1 MKITSIAF
9 VVMVTFSLPLI
20 GYCDYPT
27 MDRARELFDEMS
39 MTADYVS
46 MKSEAYSNF
55 AEGLQCQ
62 TTPENA
68 REMETFLLDAV
79 TSINVTVS
87 TNAVDD
93 GTSAGLLR
101 DRGGWFAAVARTFQ
115 NLPTNS
121 ANCTVVAN
129 YLGGVHGVDFP
140 IDRLRVK
147 ASLLLYYSPDKE
159 EMEAFRA
166 RRSALLAERNLQFRV
181 RETNKAVDQY
191 RKDLLSVCNVGVRGC
206 RGIMDDAQFCTFTNQ
221 LATSSNASE
230 AERQILFDSI
240 PSPQGEGD

>member
-1 MKITSIAF
+1 MKIISVAF
-9 VVMVTFSLPLI
+9 DVIITLSLPLM

-27 MDRARELFDEMS
+27 MDKARELFDEMS

-46 MKSEAYSNF
+46 MKSETYSKF
-55 AEGLQCQ
+55 AEGLRCQ

-93 GTSAGLLR
+93 GASAGLLL
-101 DRGGWFAAVARTFQ
+101 DRGGWFAAVARNFHD
-115 NLPTNS
+115 LPTNS
-121 ANCTVVAN
+121 VNCMVVAN
-129 YLGGVHGVDFP
+129 YLGDVHGVDFP
-140 IDRLRVK
+140 IDRLHVN
-147 ASLLLYYSPDKE
+147 ASLLLYYSPDQA
-159 EMEAFRA
+159 EMEAFRT
-166 RRSALLAERNLQFRV
+166 RRSTLLAERNLQFRV

-191 RKDLLSVCNVGVRGC
+191 RKDLLSICNVGVRGC
-206 RGIMDDAQFCTFTNQ
+206 RAIMDDTQYCAFTNQ
-221 LATSSNASE
+221 LATASHASE
-230 AERQILFDSI
+230 EEQKILFDSI